1 MECAERDICCD
12 EERGCGAWGED
23 GVPEVFDEGC
33 HCGRGRVERAV
44 SECLGVWSGL
54 GRASRADEGCVG
66 LESALGGVGE
76 GVY

>member
-1 MECAERDICCD
+1 MTFVAMRSVDVGPGVKMEFQRSSMKAAI
-12 EERGCGAWGED
+12 
-23 GVPEVFDEGC
+23 VEG
-33 HCGRGRVERAV
+33 GRVERAV